1 MFQKSYFD
9 YLQTNLPSYF
19 VNVLLFKKDKSINE
33 KILIWLFL
41 FWFLFFHIHTQ
52 IYMYDFKYCL
62 LILFS
67 CSTDWF
73 LYLLF
78 VQEGVGCNNSHTSQ
92 AYFALSVDVTLALPP
107 RAPSCHAPRCLPLS
121 APTPHLIKTF
131 ILFPLLLSQCHAAP
145 LAISMIDI
153 SVCARVHTCGHTP
166 LWVNVKEPRAECGGA
181 ATDARC
187 SAHPLLALR
196 AFPSLILRS
205 FYTFT
210 KRPVA
215 FSCQGESRLVR
226 DHS

>member
-1 MFQKSYFD
+1 MKRF
-9 YLQTNLPSYF
+9 
-19 VNVLLFKKDKSINE
+19 
-33 KILIWLFL
+33 LIWLFL
-41 FWFLFFHIHTQ
+41 FLFFHIHIQ

-67 CSTDWF
+67 CSADWF

-92 AYFALSVDVTLALPP
+92 AYSALSVDVTRALLPP
-107 RAPSCHAPRCLPLS
+107 APLCHAPRRLPLS

-131 ILFPLLLSQCHAAP
+131 ILFPLLPSRCHAGL
-145 LAISMIDI
+145 LAISLIDI
-153 SVCARVHTCGHTP
+153 SVCLCTRVRWHASESEHEGASG
-166 LWVNVKEPRAECGGA
+166 WSVRA

-187 SAHPLLALR
+187 SAHPLPALR

-205 FYTFT
+205 FYTFI

-215 FSCQGESRLVR
+215 LSCQGEWRLAREHTQRFKDDFFVAPDLKGWMR
-226 DHS
+226 LMF